1 VVGGDAA
8 GRQILTEMSAAGMDT
23 RFVRTHPAL
32 RTIFSICFMYPD
44 GSGGNITSS
53 NSAAAALSVDD
64 LRAAAP
70 YMKAAGARG
79 IALCAPE
86 VPLPLRRDFLK
97 LASDCGNYRVCSFV
111 LGEIE
116 EARKMGLIDLSDLLA
131 LNEEEASA
139 LLGDGPG
146 HVLEERMLAQR
157 SAALTLTLPR
167 LRVIVS
173 AGRRG
178 AYGFEGGHSQH
189 CPAPVVQ
196 PISTAGAGDALLAG
210 VLCGLAAGIQFI
222 IPNECGTDSF
232 SGRTLRT
239 ALDLGVLNGSFSVT
253 SPHTIHPDAAMEKL
267 LAFAGSHGASISE
280 SLRSACHE
288 CEPSFRESVPNVP

>member
-1 VVGGDAA
+1 
-8 GRQILTEMSAAGMDT
+8 
-23 RFVRTHPAL
+23 
-32 RTIFSICFMYPD
+32 MYPD

-53 NSAAAALSVDD
+53 NSAAAALSIDD

-70 YMKAAGARG
+70 YMIAAGARG

-86 VPLPLRRDFLK
+86 VPMPLRRDFLD

-116 EARKMGLIDLSDLLA
+116 EARKMGLIELADLLA
-131 LNEEEASA
+131 LNEEDASA
-139 LLGDGPG
+139 LLGDGHG
-146 HVLEERMLAQR
+146 RVLEERLLAQR
-157 SAALTLTLPR
+157 AAALTLTFPR

-178 AYGFEGGHSQH
+178 AYGFEAGQSQY

-210 VLCGLAAGIQFI
+210 VLCGLAAGLPFI
-222 IPNECGTDSF
+222 IPNECAPGSF

-253 SPHTIHPDAAMEKL
+253 SPHTIHPDAGMEKL
-267 LAFAGSHGASISE
+267 LAFAELHGASIGE
-280 SLRSACHE
+280 SVRSACHE
-288 CEPSFRESVPNVP
+288 YEPTFRHSVPNVP